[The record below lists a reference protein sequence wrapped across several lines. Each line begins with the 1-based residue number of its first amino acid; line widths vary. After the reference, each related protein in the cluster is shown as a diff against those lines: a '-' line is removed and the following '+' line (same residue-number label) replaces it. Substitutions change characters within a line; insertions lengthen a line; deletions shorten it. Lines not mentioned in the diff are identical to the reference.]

1 MPSKN
6 SVTLL
11 NNFTNRDIGQH
22 IPKKLGVLYMF
33 GVRALTMQPVTS
45 CNGNA
50 RISHSGTRAAAEQ
63 QMYRLLHHKRLFLLV
78 WRAVSRQLPLKDSDV
93 VNVDYSNLGP
103 LAILGFAKQTRRGRA
118 IPVLMRSLASNTQ
131 GQQKTHPKYQ
141 KLKDYYSNWKKV
153 MEADQ
158 FSFVTKSLALLSY
171 LYATQPKLVFDRGF
185 ANKTIVGFLMK
196 RSWIFYIR
204 MRDDYWVECEG
215 EKTRVRDLAHGDH
228 VIYWNGLHLRLIVT
242 QPRKRYIQPWYI
254 ITNDRLT
261 NIHKV
266 TKLYYHRFE
275 IEESFRDLKSL
286 FLLKWSRIRTWQ
298 SLRVLLCFMSLAII
312 VAMALFKPNVRAE
325 TGQIVHLKKSLSIV
339 RMWQEQ
345 LNKER
350 LRLTTPKLQFHAV
363 F

>member
-11 NNFTNRDIGQH
+11 NKFTNRDIGHH
-22 IPKKLGVLYMF
+22 IPKKLYSLYQF
-33 GVRALTMQPVTS
+33 GVRAFTIQPVTS

-50 RISHSGTRAAAEQ
+50 RISHLGSRAAAEQ
-63 QMYRLLHHKRLFLLV
+63 QMYRLLRHKKLFLLV
-78 WRAVSRQLPLKDSDV
+78 WRAVSKQLPLKDSDV

-131 GQQKTHPKYQ
+131 GQKKTHPKYQ
-141 KLKDYYSNWKKV
+141 KLKDYYSSWKKTV
-153 MEADQ
+153 EADQ
-158 FSFVTKSLALLSY
+158 FSFVTKSLTLLRY
-171 LYATQPKLVFDRGF
+171 LYATQPRLVFDRGF
-185 ANKTIVGFLMK
+185 ANKTIVQFLI
-196 RSWIFYIR
+196 SSNWVFYTRIR
-204 MRDDYWVECEG
+204 DNYWVECSG
-215 EKTRVRDLAHGDH
+215 LHTRVRDLAQGDYT
-228 VIYWNGLHLRLIVT
+228 VVWGGITLRLIIT
-242 QPRKRYIQPWYI
+242 KPRKRYVQPWYI
-254 ITNDRLT
+254 LTNDT
-261 NIHKV
+261 VTSMSKI

-298 SLRVLLCFMSLAII
+298 SLRVLLCFMSLAVI
-312 VAMALFKPNVRAE
+312 VAMALFKPNQQAE
-325 TGQIVHLKKSLSIV
+325 AEQTIHPKKSLSIV

-350 LRLTTPKLQFHAV
+350 LRLTTSKLQFHAG